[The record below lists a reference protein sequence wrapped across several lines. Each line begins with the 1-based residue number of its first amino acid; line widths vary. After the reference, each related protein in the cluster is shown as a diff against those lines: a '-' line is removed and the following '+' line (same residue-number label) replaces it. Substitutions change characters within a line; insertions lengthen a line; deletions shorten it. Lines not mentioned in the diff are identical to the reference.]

1 MFVLSILDV
10 KVITADTA
18 TVISDNNRFGGDAE
32 SLPAVVDE
40 VDLVKIV
47 GTTTNKGV
55 PIYDVWLMAV
65 GKSSRGQATLPLP
78 SLRLGPGSGTT
89 LGGCGTKPSEALP
102 GKMATE
108 YD

>member
-1 MFVLSILDV
+1 MKI
-10 KVITADTA
+10 ITTDT
-18 TVISDNNRFGGDAE
+18 TTIIPNNNRFSRDTKP
-32 SLPAVVDE
+32 LPAVIDKI
-40 VDLVKIV
+40 DLIQVI

-55 PIYDVWLMAV
+55 PIYDIWLMAV
-65 GKSSRGQATLPLP
+65 GKSGGSQDTLPLP